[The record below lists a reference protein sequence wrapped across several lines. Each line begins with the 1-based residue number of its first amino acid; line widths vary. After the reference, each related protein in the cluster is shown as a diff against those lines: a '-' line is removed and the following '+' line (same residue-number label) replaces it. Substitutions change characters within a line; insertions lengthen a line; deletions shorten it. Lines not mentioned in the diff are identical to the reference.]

1 VRGVESGFVTSQTG
15 LRGMNLSVQPFFGN
29 YSITA
34 LCGCE
39 RTGEALGVYV
49 RRLRV
54 LWMEKQGRSRTGAHE
69 RYALRG

>member
-1 VRGVESGFVTSQTG
+1 
-15 LRGMNLSVQPFFGN
+15 MNLSVQPFFG
-29 YSITA
+29 T
-34 LCGCE
+34 LCGYE
-39 RTGEALGVYV
+39 RTGEALGAYV